1 MTKINLKELYPE
13 LYPKDTYLFIKNEI
27 LAQEIV
33 SVFEIFRK
41 EDHAFYERRRANKAY
56 YLYEEAFTETIMQ
69 NQNPSLDEM
78 YERVELEQALYS
90 ALNQLSSVQLRR
102 VYAFFFLGYS
112 KSKIARLEGVDRSS
126 VRQSI
131 DRALK
136 QIRKKLSDY
145 L

>member
-1 MTKINLKELYPE
+1 MTKINLKDLYPE
-13 LYPKDTYLFIKNEI
+13 LYPKDTYLFIKNKI
-27 LAQEIV
+27 FAQELISAFKV
-33 SVFEIFRK
+33 FRK
-41 EDHAFYERRRANKAY
+41 EEHAFNERRRANKAY
-56 YLYEEAFTETIMQ
+56 YFYEEDYTEAIMQ
-69 NQNPSLDEM
+69 NPNPSLEEM
-78 YERVELEQALYS
+78 YERIELEKSLYS
-90 ALNQLSSVQLRR
+90 ALNQLSPVQFRR

-136 QIRKKLSDY
+136 QIRKKLSDF

>member
-1 MTKINLKELYPE
+1 MTKINLKDLYPE
-13 LYPKDTYLFIKNEI
+13 LYPKDTYLYIKNKISAREI
-27 LAQEIV
+27 L
-33 SVFEIFRK
+33 SVFEVFRK
-41 EDHAFYERRRANKAY
+41 EDHAFNERRRANKAY
-56 YLYEEAFTETIMQ
+56 YLYEEDFTETIMQ
-69 NQNPSLDEM
+69 NQNPSLEEM

-90 ALNQLSSVQLRR
+90 ALKQLSPVQFRR

-112 KSKIARLEGVDRSS
+112 KSKIACLEGVDRSS

-136 QIRKKLSDY
+136 QIRKKLSDF